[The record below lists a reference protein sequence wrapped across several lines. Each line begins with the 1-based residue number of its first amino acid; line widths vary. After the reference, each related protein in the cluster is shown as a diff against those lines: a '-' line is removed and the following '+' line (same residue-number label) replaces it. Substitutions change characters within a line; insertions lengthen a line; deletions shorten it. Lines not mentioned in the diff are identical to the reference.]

1 MSFCPGYVWHVR
13 RGGRVSLPISLQL
26 LDPLI
31 RAFVNLTKSSWMS
44 NVGIPAKS
52 GIAGGIIGALPG
64 QLGLA
69 AFSPRI
75 DGHGNSVR
83 GVAMCEALSKDMGL
97 HMMEVRMIAQSTM
110 RHSKTTINS
119 GTRGCVEI
127 PIFELRGAVRFSGAE
142 LLTRTVTKE
151 LGQPEEGSDGLVA
164 CPVVLFSLRSA
175 VSLGSVAERILREIV
190 SRLRADG
197 KEVVAV
203 DPAGLLDMDGLGEDE
218 RPVIVGTMD
227 QALNHVGGV
236 GYKIVSDHHDE

>member
-1 MSFCPGYVWHVR
+1 M
-13 RGGRVSLPISLQL
+13 SLQH

-31 RAFVNLTKSSWMS
+31 RAFVNLTTSSWMS

-69 AFSPRI
+69 TFSPRI

-83 GVAMCEALSKDMGL
+83 GVAMCEALSNDLGL

-110 RHSKTTINS
+110 RHSISTINS
-119 GTRGCVEI
+119 GTRGCVEV

-151 LGQPEEGSDGLVA
+151 LGQPDETEGSDGLVA
-164 CPVVLFSLRSA
+164 CPVVLFSLRAA
-175 VSLGSVAERILREIV
+175 VSLSSVAERILREIV

-197 KEVVAV
+197 REVVAV

-218 RPVIVGTMD
+218 RPVIVGTMY

-236 GYKIVSDHHDE
+236 GYKILSDHDEE